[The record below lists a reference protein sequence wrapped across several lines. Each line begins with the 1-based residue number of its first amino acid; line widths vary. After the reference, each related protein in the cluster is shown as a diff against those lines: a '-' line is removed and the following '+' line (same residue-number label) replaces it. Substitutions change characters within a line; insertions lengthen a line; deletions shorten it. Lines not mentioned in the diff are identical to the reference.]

1 MALVELHPRPKKP
14 QADFPIGIVASLY
27 NREMVDGLLSAALGE
42 LEALF
47 PKMKVPILRVP
58 GAFEIPVTVNKLLD
72 TRDLSAVI
80 ALGVIIRGATAHADL
95 VGHSVTSA
103 LQTIALE
110 RRCPVIHEVLL
121 VNSEED
127 ARERCLGTRINRG
140 AEAARTAAAMADL
153 FHQLD
158 PRKPRK

>member
-1 MALVELHPRPKKP
+1 M
-14 QADFPIGIVASLY
+14 
-27 NREMVDGLLSAALGE
+27 
-42 LEALF
+42 F
-47 PKMKVPILRVP
+47 PKMQVPVFRVP
-58 GAFEIPVTVNKLLD
+58 GAFEFPVTVSKVLV
-72 TRDLSAVI
+72 TRELSAVI

-95 VGHSVTSA
+95 VGSSVTTA
-103 LQTIALE
+103 LQDIAVE

-121 VNSEED
+121 VNTEED

-158 PRKPRK
+158 PRK

>member
-1 MALVELHPRPKKP
+1 MALIEIQPRPKSP
-14 QADFPIGIVASLY
+14 RADFPIGIVASQY
-27 NREMVDGLLSAALGE
+27 NSEMVDGLLQAARGE

-47 PKMKVPILRVP
+47 PKMKVPVFRVP
-58 GAFEIPVTVNKLLD
+58 GAFEIPATVAKVLD
-72 TRDLSAVI
+72 TRELSAVI

-95 VGHSVTSA
+95 VGNAVTTA
-103 LQTIALE
+103 LQELAVA

-121 VNSEED
+121 VNSVED
-127 ARERCLGTRINRG
+127 ARERCLGSKINRG

-158 PRKPRK
+158 PRK

>member
-1 MALVELHPRPKKP
+1 
-14 QADFPIGIVASLY
+14 VASTY
-27 NREMVDGLLSAALGE
+27 NREMVDGMLAAAVSE
-42 LEALF
+42 LEAIF
-47 PKMKVPILRVP
+47 PKMQVPVFRVP
-58 GAFEIPVTVNKLLD
+58 GAYEIPVTIAKVLD
-72 TRDLSAVI
+72 AKDYAAVI

-95 VGHSVTSA
+95 VGSSVTTA
-103 LQTIALE
+103 LQEIAVE

-121 VNSEED
+121 VNTQED

-158 PRKPRK
+158 PRK